1 MSLESRSKMI
11 SVRLTNEE
19 YERFRELCFSHGIPS
34 VSEMARAAIN
44 MLFSH
49 PSRLP
54 AETVES
60 RLKELESRLQ
70 MLSQEVK
77 KLAHQGTAPGT
88 HALAHPAKNGI
99 RNQ

>member
-1 MSLESRSKMI
+1 MSLESRSRMI

-19 YERFRELCFSHGIPS
+19 YERFRELCFSQGIRS

-44 MLFSH
+44 MLFDH

-60 RLKELESRLQ
+60 RLKEVEGRLQ
-70 MLSQEVK
+70 MLSHEVK
-77 KLAHQGTAPGT
+77 RLSHQNGSHGSVLAHAV
-88 HALAHPAKNGI
+88 KNGSSSH
-99 RNQ
+99 